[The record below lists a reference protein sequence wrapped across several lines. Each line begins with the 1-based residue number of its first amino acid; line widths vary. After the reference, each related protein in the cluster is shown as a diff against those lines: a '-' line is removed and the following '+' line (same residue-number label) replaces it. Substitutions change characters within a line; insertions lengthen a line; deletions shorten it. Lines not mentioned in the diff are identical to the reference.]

1 METENVVP
9 LVPANHEVKIIDRR
23 EIYITG
29 VKKINSFDHEEFLLE
44 TTMGILLL
52 KGSGLEILKLDTH
65 DGNVRIKGKI
75 TSYQYVD
82 NVKGKASKVMD
93 EITQLFSFLL
103 SFLFGFGFHILTRW
117 HFKISETYSLVMKYL
132 TTILF
137 VINIVLLYVYLMY
150 LLNDGVLHIYFL
162 LFVFFGFVT
171 FDILH
176 RHVKL
181 EFFLPEK
188 KEKIFRK

>member
-82 NVKGKASKVMD
+82 NVKGKASKEESFMAK
-93 EITQLFSFLL
+93 LF
-103 SFLFGFGFHILTRW
+103 
-117 HFKISETYSLVMKYL
+117 K
-132 TTILF
+132 
-137 VINIVLLYVYLMY
+137 
-150 LLNDGVLHIYFL
+150 
-162 LFVFFGFVT
+162 
-171 FDILH
+171 
-176 RHVKL
+176 
-181 EFFLPEK
+181 
-188 KEKIFRK
+188 